1 MVVPDSK
8 PPVVLLGV
16 AAVLLSR
23 LIIGALRRRHQRRA
37 TARGSQVTSTG
48 RVVKEKPST
57 SSRGRAH
64 AVPRLAASTKST
76 ARVAAAQVPVG
87 AK

>member
-23 LIIGALRRRHQRRA
+23 LIIGALRRRQQRRA
-37 TARGSQVTSTG
+37 TSRGVQVTSTG

-57 SSRGRAH
+57 TSRGKARP
-64 AVPRLAASTKST
+64 VPRLAASTQRPT
-76 ARVAAAQVPVG
+76 RVVEARVPVG